1 MELELSK
8 RQLDELAHKV
18 AVIVAKRLR
27 EQEDTP
33 EMVTTTE
40 AARILGVT
48 PQTMRRNQ
56 HKYPHVK
63 GGENKQGK
71 LLFVRDALLKNY

>member
-1 MELELSK
+1 MVIELSK
-8 RQLDELAHKV
+8 WQLDELCRK
-18 AVIVAKRLR
+18 IVKEIRR
-27 EQEDTP
+27 QQEQDAAP
-33 EMVTTTE
+33 EMVTTVE

-48 PQTMRRNQ
+48 PQTMRRNA

-63 GGENKQGK
+63 GGEHKQGQ

>member
-1 MELELSK
+1 MVVELPK
-8 RQLDELAHKV
+8 WQLDELCRK
-18 AVIVAKRLR
+18 IVKELR
-27 EQEDTP
+27 KQQEDTP

>member
-1 MELELSK
+1 M
-8 RQLDELAHKV
+8 DELARKV

-27 EQEDTP
+27 EQQDVP
-33 EMVTTTE
+33 EMVTTEE

-48 PQTMRRNQ
+48 PGTMRRNA

-63 GGENKQGK
+63 GGDNKQGK
-71 LLFVRDALLKNY
+71 LLFVRGALLQNY